1 MGPKQNWKTEYDIC
15 MSQYW
20 VTVAGVSYN
29 GDMACHY
36 QFRNNLL
43 GPGTYH
49 VFKYYLSVLMSNSF
63 GKLDQKYQKLQKT
76 TGQLSEINK
85 KLLNPSKQTKFIKE
99 NSYWT
104 LKPSLDS

>member
-1 MGPKQNWKTEYDIC
+1 
-15 MSQYW
+15 
-20 VTVAGVSYN
+20 
-29 GDMACHY
+29 
-36 QFRNNLL
+36 
-43 GPGTYH
+43 
-49 VFKYYLSVLMSNSF
+49 MSNSF
-63 GKLDQKYQKLQKT
+63 GQLDQKYQKLQKT